1 MEADNAEALRE
12 AWAGKGHPPCPH
24 DVREKEFYLGSDTSA
39 EICVVV
45 WEVILEGKLAMGRTS
60 RRRADRVLAALLAL
74 MWDVGPLPLWANPA
88 QDRLAAMSEVERSEA
103 LAVFIES
110 GGHSCRTV
118 ARTFFQG
125 EDAKGNVFWD
135 VECAGGE
142 SYVVVIKNDVP
153 GSTRVM
159 SCRRLRAVAGADCF
173 KKLE

>member
-1 MEADNAEALRE
+1 
-12 AWAGKGHPPCPH
+12 
-24 DVREKEFYLGSDTSA
+24 
-39 EICVVV
+39 
-45 WEVILEGKLAMGRTS
+45 MGLTF
-60 RRRADRVLAALLAL
+60 RRRGGRVLAALLAL
-74 MWDVGPLPLWANPA
+74 AWEVGPPPLWANPA

-103 LAVFIES
+103 LAVFVES

-135 VECAGGE
+135 VECTGGE

-159 SCRRLRAVAGADCF
+159 TCRRLRAVAGADCF

>member
-1 MEADNAEALRE
+1 MLHQGREQKSQRPEARFAELRVGNTE
-12 AWAGKGHPPCPH
+12 KRRGQGLWFILLLELMSGIFTGAGA
-24 DVREKEFYLGSDTSA
+24 F
-39 EICVVV
+39 
-45 WEVILEGKLAMGRTS
+45 
-60 RRRADRVLAALLAL
+60 
-74 MWDVGPLPLWANPA
+74 ANPA
-88 QDRLAAMSEVERSEA
+88 QDRLAAMPEVERSEA
-103 LAVFIES
+103 LAVFVES

>member
-1 MEADNAEALRE
+1 MRA
-12 AWAGKGHPPCPH
+12 
-24 DVREKEFYLGSDTSA
+24 
-39 EICVVV
+39 
-45 WEVILEGKLAMGRTS
+45 VILEGQLVMWQTS
-60 RRRADRVLAALLAL
+60 RRPVGRVLVALIAL
-74 MWDVGPLPLWANPA
+74 VSGVAPVPLWANPA
-88 QDRLAAMSEVERSEA
+88 QDHLVAMSEVERSEA
-103 LAVFIES
+103 LAVFVES
-110 GGHSCRTV
+110 GGLSCRTV

-125 EDAKGNVFWD
+125 EDARGNVFWD

>member
-1 MEADNAEALRE
+1 
-12 AWAGKGHPPCPH
+12 
-24 DVREKEFYLGSDTSA
+24 
-39 EICVVV
+39 
-45 WEVILEGKLAMGRTS
+45 MGRMS
-60 RRRADRVLAALLAL
+60 RQRVGRLIAALLAL
-74 MWDVGPLPLWANPA
+74 VWDVGPLPLLANPA
-88 QDRLAAMSEVERSEA
+88 QDRLVAMSELERSEA
-103 LAVFIES
+103 LAVFVKS
-110 GGHSCRTV
+110 GGHPCRTV

-159 SCRRLRAVAGADCF
+159 SCRRLRVVAGADCF

>member
-1 MEADNAEALRE
+1 MIV
-12 AWAGKGHPPCPH
+12 P
-24 DVREKEFYLGSDTSA
+24 
-39 EICVVV
+39 EI
-45 WEVILEGKLAMGRTS
+45 ILERKLVVSGKSVPETLRWFMLAG
-60 RRRADRVLAALLAL
+60 VLGAGVSTAS
-74 MWDVGPLPLWANPA
+74 ANPA

-103 LAVFIES
+103 LAVFVES

-135 VECAGGE
+135 VECTGGE

-159 SCRRLRAVAGADCF
+159 TCRRLRAVAGADCF

>member
-1 MEADNAEALRE
+1 
-12 AWAGKGHPPCPH
+12 
-24 DVREKEFYLGSDTSA
+24 
-39 EICVVV
+39 
-45 WEVILEGKLAMGRTS
+45 MGRTF
-60 RRRADRVLAALLAL
+60 RRRAGLVIAALLAL
-74 MWDVGPLPLWANPA
+74 VWDVGPLPLWANPA
-88 QDRLAAMSEVERSEA
+88 QDRLAAMPEVERSQA

-159 SCRRLRAVAGADCF
+159 SCRRLRAVTGADCF

>member
-1 MEADNAEALRE
+1 MT
-12 AWAGKGHPPCPH
+12 
-24 DVREKEFYLGSDTSA
+24 VRE
-39 EICVVV
+39 I
-45 WEVILEGKLAMGRTS
+45 ILEEKLAMGWTS
-60 RRRADRVLAALLAL
+60 RQRAGLVLAVLLAL
-74 MWDVGPLPLWANPA
+74 VWDVAPLPLWANPA

-125 EDAKGNVFWD
+125 EDAKGNVFWN
-135 VECAGGE
+135 VTCAGGE

>member
-1 MEADNAEALRE
+1 MSHQGREQKSQRPEARFVELRE
-12 AWAGKGHPPCPH
+12 GNT
-24 DVREKEFYLGSDTSA
+24 EKHRRQGLWLILLLELMSEAFTG
-39 EICVVV
+39 VV
-45 WEVILEGKLAMGRTS
+45 AF
-60 RRRADRVLAALLAL
+60 
-74 MWDVGPLPLWANPA
+74 ANPA
-88 QDRLAAMSEVERSEA
+88 QDRLAAMPEVERSEA
-103 LAVFIES
+103 LAVFVES

-159 SCRRLRAVAGADCF
+159 TCRRLRAVAGADCF

>member
-1 MEADNAEALRE
+1 
-12 AWAGKGHPPCPH
+12 
-24 DVREKEFYLGSDTSA
+24 
-39 EICVVV
+39 
-45 WEVILEGKLAMGRTS
+45 MGRTS
-60 RRRADRVLAALLAL
+60 RRRAGRVIAALLAL
-74 MWDVGPLPLWANPA
+74 VWEAGPLPLLANPA
-88 QDRLAAMSEVERSEA
+88 QDRLAAMPELERSEA
-103 LAVFIES
+103 LAVFVES
-110 GGHSCRTV
+110 GGHPCRTV

-159 SCRRLRAVAGADCF
+159 SCRRLRVVAGADCF

>member
-1 MEADNAEALRE
+1 MRKILLERKLVVSGASFPEALR
-12 AWAGKGHPPCPH
+12 WFMLAG
-24 DVREKEFYLGSDTSA
+24 VLGAGVS
-39 EICVVV
+39 
-45 WEVILEGKLAMGRTS
+45 
-60 RRRADRVLAALLAL
+60 AAL
-74 MWDVGPLPLWANPA
+74 ANPA
-88 QDRLAAMSEVERSEA
+88 QDRLAAMPELERSEA

-110 GGHSCRTV
+110 GGHPCRTV

-125 EDAKGNVFWD
+125 EDAKGNVFWN
-135 VECAGGE
+135 VTCAGGE